1 MIYPW
6 PLLFLTI
13 FTSDRYISCHPSN
26 MLTTLTL
33 GVLVL
38 CGITLQVSGAD
49 PFSTLCILQCD
60 FAFSSKIQASGC
72 DCGVLKGL
80 YCELH
85 SMNNYQYCM
94 YVNATWIIKIVSFSY
109 WNIIYKIFKLKAHIY
124 RIENWYDLIVF
135 KRAMITFFLQSYI
148 LFVLNSFKVKTIRD
162 L

>member
-13 FTSDRYISCHPSN
+13 FTSDRYISSPPSN

-109 WNIIYKIFKLKAHIY
+109 WNIIYKII
-124 RIENWYDLIVF
+124 IENWYDLIVF
-135 KRAMITFFLQSYI
+135 KRAMITFFFTILYI
-148 LFVLNSFKVKTIRD
+148 ICFKF

>member
-13 FTSDRYISCHPSN
+13 FTSDRYISRHPSN

-109 WNIIYKIFKLKAHIY
+109 WNIIYKII
-124 RIENWYDLIVF
+124 IENWYDLIVF
-135 KRAMITFFLQSYI
+135 KRAMITFFFTILYI
-148 LFVLNSFKVKTIRD
+148 ICFKF